1 MAKTDKQRVADDLL
15 DVAIRRCA
23 EAYFVDDAKPR
34 EGTIFMSEWIVVVC
48 HTDLDDP
55 ESDSMYGVLMPNGS
69 IPMHHAVGLLT
80 AGTHQLLNPDS
91 WDNDDKQ

>member
-34 EGTIFMSEWIVVVC
+34 EGSWWCVTLTWTI
-48 HTDLDDP
+48 L
-55 ESDSMYGVLMPNGS
+55 NQ
-69 IPMHHAVGLLT
+69 T
-80 AGTHQLLNPDS
+80 ACTAS
-91 WDNDDKQ
+91 

>member
-1 MAKTDKQRVADDLL
+1 
-15 DVAIRRCA
+15 
-23 EAYFVDDAKPR
+23 
-34 EGTIFMSEWIVVVC
+34 VVC